1 MRQYCRYAF
10 PILYLV
16 INIEVAYGQITTSK
30 RQLEYNA
37 TELSITFYQVESGL
51 PSNNILGVVQSNDGF
66 IYISTIDGLL
76 RFDGVQFR
84 KFSPD
89 HTNYSD
95 SPVIRNPKVDKFNNI
110 WVLNDNYT
118 NVLRFDG
125 EQYHGYPSYWYD
137 KALNDFIVTTSGDPL
152 IANQEGLFLYK
163 ETQDFNGFSLLS
175 SEPVVDLFTNAKGDR
190 TFYQSFNALYEYKN
204 GNIELLYRFDF
215 KSIIPSW
222 EQPIRLY
229 MIDESRFVV
238 LVDGTISLLHLTPNK
253 TVEMR
258 EILSSINHVSYSNI
272 DQLHIIKGRSIYEYD
287 TKIEKLKIVD
297 SQVFAKGIII
307 NDLNKISA
315 TTPEG
320 LRDFSVYAYKD
331 SVIIGSEFIKGIT
344 GVSDMMIDRQG
355 LVWLTTGRFGL
366 VKIRRNQIKN
376 FINQDIPV
384 NSYSI
389 TEWEG
394 MMYGI
399 SQFGLF
405 QLGEND
411 NIKDT
416 KLSNAGLPASMLAY
430 TYKNRRNE
438 LLASPFREGLWGYD
452 ETNNRWVE
460 QKALNNTFS
469 EEFIRIHSILE
480 TDSISYIAANQ
491 GVVKTKDW
499 ESFSLLL
506 KSQNIGS
513 KEIGSISIWGSG
525 DLLVATIDNGLWG
538 IRNNQSPK
546 QINFEAGSLDNI
558 RQIYVHTKDTVFL
571 AGWNRGIRRLVIDT
585 LDYSIQDY
593 KELTSLSG
601 LKNNYIHGL
610 VRDNNGHFWFSTN
623 GGLGRI
629 SVKNLNGFLNGKS
642 ELALNWFGQ
651 RDGIGNEEFNGGT
664 SNSVFKDSKHRL
676 WFANQDGL
684 VMVNPN
690 IFNPAWITNPYQVSI
705 ERFYSESGYLETLNV
720 DTVILAQGDRR
731 LALFYSIPDFLGQ
744 PIDYNYR
751 IIELDNDWISNGE
764 RRVAVY
770 SDVRPGT
777 YTYQVKAELMDG
789 AESVDEL
796 IIIVPSFFYEEAWF
810 QWLLFLVLVGCVLL
824 GFSIQAK
831 RIKKWREL
839 NLLVQK
845 TLYEK
850 ERLFHSIAHE
860 LRTPLTLILHPLER
874 VMELYSNRKNSKQH
888 KEILR
893 AHKNAN
899 RLKDLINQISD
910 IRVITSEGQLPIKL
924 EAINLT
930 NHIND
935 LLSDYVEWS
944 EYLNIK
950 IEFKIDT
957 VTTPIN
963 LDRKGIDRIFSNLI
977 MNALRYNLDN
987 GKVRVELIDN
997 SDFVQLKI
1005 SNQGIGISDSEV
1017 PFIFDYLYQG
1027 KNAKGYKGTGIGLYL
1042 VKYWVD
1048 AMNGIIS
1055 VESILNDWT
1064 TFTVSFPKQAE
1075 ADYEAYKL
1083 RGNRKVGL
1091 NAEKNILPSIIKNN
1105 IWAQDLSSS
1114 DDKSNNHD
1122 IVQLDSLKQTILV
1135 VDDDKD
1141 ILESVSLNLLDDYNL
1156 KVAANAYSALE
1167 IIKSIHIDLVI
1178 TDIRMPEISGLELVS
1193 AIRDDLKLKNTPVIY
1208 YSALDHQELTREGL
1222 STGADIYL
1230 KKDVSL
1236 EEFLYTVKDTLEREK
1251 KASGLL
1257 NIDGQPGDT
1266 HDLVSQIEAIVI
1278 RHLSDK
1284 SLKAEWLAEQLFISR
1299 ASLYR
1304 RWAEVSNQTLNDY
1317 IRSIKI
1323 REAKEIMLND
1333 PDIPMRY
1340 VAKSV
1345 GYSSYAYFSSQFK
1358 KVVGVTPVDFM
1369 KTKNP

>member
-1 MRQYCRYAF
+1 MRQYCRYVF

-16 INIEVAYGQITTSK
+16 ISIEVAYGQITASK
-30 RQLEYNA
+30 RQLDYNT

-76 RFDGVQFR
+76 RFDGFEFR

-95 SPVIRNPKVDKFNNI
+95 SPVFRSSQVDKFNNI

-125 EQYHGYPSYWYD
+125 EHYHGYPSYWYD
-137 KALNDFIVTTSGDPL
+137 RALNDFIVTTSGDPL
-152 IANQEGLFLYK
+152 IANQEGLFIYQ
-163 ETQDFNGFSLLS
+163 ETPDFSGFSLLMN
-175 SEPVVDLFTNAKGDR
+175 EPVVDLFSNAKGDR
-190 TFYQSFNALYEYKN
+190 TFYQSLNALYEYKK
-204 GNIELLYRFDF
+204 GKLELLYRFDF
-215 KSIIPSW
+215 KSIIPRW

-238 LVDGTISLLHLTPNK
+238 LVDGTLSLLRLTPNE

-258 EILSSINHVSYSNI
+258 EILSSIDQISYSNL
-272 DQLHIIKGRSIYEYD
+272 DELHIARGSNIYKFD
-287 TKIEKLKIVD
+287 AKIEELRLID
-297 SQVFAKGIII
+297 SEVFVQGFFSDDI
-307 NDLNKISA
+307 NKISA
-315 TTPEG
+315 MTPEG
-320 LRDFSVYAYKD
+320 LRDFSIYAYKD

-344 GVSDMMIDRQG
+344 GVTDMIIDRQG

-394 MMYGI
+394 MMYGT

-405 QLGEND
+405 QLDENED
-411 NIKDT
+411 ISDSR
-416 KLSNAGLPASMLAY
+416 LSNAGLPASLLAY

-438 LLASPFREGLWGYD
+438 LLASPFRIGLWGYD
-452 ETNNRWVE
+452 DKNNRWVE
-460 QKALNNTFS
+460 QKALNKTFS

-480 TDSISYIAANQ
+480 TDSISYIAASQ
-491 GVVKTKDW
+491 GVVMTKDW

-506 KSQNIGS
+506 KPQNIGS
-513 KEIGSISIWGSG
+513 KEIESISLWGSG
-525 DLLVATIDNGLWG
+525 DLLVATVDNGLWG

-546 QINFEAGSLDNI
+546 RINFEAGSLDNI
-558 RQIYVHTKDTVFL
+558 RQIYVHTKDTLFL

-593 KELTSLSG
+593 KELTNLNG

-610 VRDNNGHFWFSTN
+610 VRDNNDHFWFSTN

-642 ELALNWFGQ
+642 ELVLNWFGQ

-690 IFNPAWITNPYQVSI
+690 TFNPAWITNPYQVSI

-770 SDVRPGT
+770 SDVQPGT

-810 QWLLFLVLVGCVLL
+810 QWLLFLVLVGCVVL

-860 LRTPLTLILHPLER
+860 LRTPLTLILHPIER
-874 VMELYSNRKNSKQH
+874 VMAFYSNRKNSKQH
-888 KEILR
+888 KEVLR

-899 RLKDLINQISD
+899 RLKDLIDQISD
-910 IRVITSEGQLPIKL
+910 IRIITSEGQLPISL
-924 EAINLT
+924 EPINIT

-944 EYLNIK
+944 EYLNIR

-957 VTTPIN
+957 VSTPLH
-963 LDRKGIDRIFSNLI
+963 LDQKGIDRIFNNLI
-977 MNALRYNLDN
+977 MNALRYNTDR
-987 GKVRVELIDN
+987 GKVRVQLIDN
-997 SDFVQLKI
+997 HNNVVLKI
-1005 SNQGIGISDSEV
+1005 SNQGKGIPESEI
-1017 PFIFDYLYQG
+1017 PYIFEYLYQG
-1027 KNAKGYKGTGIGLYL
+1027 KNALGYKGTGIGLYL
-1042 VKYWVD
+1042 VKYWVE
-1048 AMNGIIS
+1048 AMNSTIS
-1055 VESILNDWT
+1055 VESKRDDWT
-1064 TFTVSFPKQAE
+1064 TFTVSFPKNSVTNTEINQLLTLKDE
-1075 ADYEAYKL
+1075 GISSTRISNQSQLK
-1083 RGNRKVGL
+1083 NR
-1091 NAEKNILPSIIKNN
+1091 
-1105 IWAQDLSSS
+1105 IWAHELSASDSDLRYDESGQI
-1114 DDKSNNHD
+1114 DP
-1122 IVQLDSLKQTILV
+1122 LKKTILLA
-1135 VDDDKD
+1135 DDDKD
-1141 ILESVSLNLLDDYNL
+1141 ILESLSLNLVEGYNL
-1156 KVAANAYSALE
+1156 KIATNADTALN
-1167 IIKSIHIDLVI
+1167 IIDNHHIDLLI
-1178 TDIRMPEISGLELVS
+1178 TDIKMPEISGVELVNT
-1193 AIRDDLKLKNTPVIY
+1193 IREERGMKNTPVIY
-1208 YSALDHQELTREGL
+1208 YSAMDQHNLNREGL
-1222 STGADIYL
+1222 STGADIFL
-1230 KKDVSL
+1230 KKDVGL
-1236 EEFLYTVKDTLEREK
+1236 EEFLFTVKDTLDREQ
-1251 KASGLL
+1251 KAVEIYKSH
-1257 NIDGQPGDT
+1257 DQVDDT
-1266 HDLVSQIEAIVI
+1266 HEFVSKVEAIVV

-1284 SLKAEWLAEQLFISR
+1284 SLKAEWIAEKLFISR

-1304 RWAEVSNQTLNDY
+1304 RWSEVSTQTLNDF
-1317 IRSIKI
+1317 IRTIRI
-1323 REAKEIMLND
+1323 REAKIIMLND
-1333 PDIPMRY
+1333 PEIPLRY

-1358 KVVGVTPVDFM
+1358 NEVGVSPNDYI
-1369 KTKNP
+1369 KNP